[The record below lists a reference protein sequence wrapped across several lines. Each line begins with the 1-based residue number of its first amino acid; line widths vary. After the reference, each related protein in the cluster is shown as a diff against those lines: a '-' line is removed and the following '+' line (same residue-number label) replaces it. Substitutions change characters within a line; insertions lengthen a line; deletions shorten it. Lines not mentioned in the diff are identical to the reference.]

1 LKSVKIVIELPYV
14 FGRCYYAKADLL
26 LQQRKRYHITW
37 IVLALQ
43 GAFKSGTNKMAHIN
57 NDRQVKAALSQLR
70 ETLKSR
76 GFKVTDFELE
86 VVHGTPTTWK
96 FRGST
101 ERIPGLLAG
110 EESSDKKLW
119 NKHCG
124 RFGLEARDRLK
135 TILYK
140 GKVHTSVGINARAPR
155 FPVITVREGDGHRVR
170 FPATAVKEGSLS
182 EQNGAQSDVEVL

>member
-1 LKSVKIVIELPYV
+1 VVFEKCKIVIKLPYV
-14 FGRCYYAKADLL
+14 FGRRYYAKADLL

-43 GAFKSGTNKMAHIN
+43 GAFKSGPNKMAHIN

-86 VVHGTPTTWK
+86 VVHGAPTTWK
-96 FRGST
+96 FKGST

-110 EESSDKKLW
+110 EGSSDKKLW

-135 TILYK
+135 TISYK
-140 GKVHTSVGINARAPR
+140 GKVHTSVGISARAPR
-155 FPVITVREGDGHRVR
+155 SPVITVREGDGHRVR
-170 FPATAVKEGSLS
+170 FPATAVKKGSLS
-182 EQNGAQSDVEVL
+182 E